1 MGGLRVPRLW
11 GFILALFKKKKKTA
25 ESAPDEDILS
35 VLKEIRDKLT
45 TRDEQDYSA
54 ILSGIVSSTG
64 PTNGGEDTAK
74 SFAEFARCLI
84 GQMRSK

>member
-11 GFILALFKKKKKTA
+11 GFVLGLFKRKSV
-25 ESAPDEDILS
+25 ESAPDAEILS

-64 PTNGGEDTAK
+64 PNNGGEDVAK
-74 SFAEFARCLI
+74 SFAEFARCFI
-84 GQMRSK
+84 GAKRSK